1 MIKGNRIATFDV
13 SSPQLNY
20 FNSQQDR
27 LSVVGEKALSLYDKI
42 SFERRVFQKVKSRPE
57 IPLNDGY
64 YHLSAMVRT
73 DGELKV
79 AQMYA
84 DAETIDIHD
93 TNGQWVRVEHT
104 ISVKNGSVEIG
115 FRAASESGGRLLVD
129 DVVLVKNDK

>member
-1 MIKGNRIATFDV
+1 
-13 SSPQLNY
+13 L
-20 FNSQQDR
+20 
-27 LSVVGEKALSLYDKI
+27 
-42 SFERRVFQKVKSRPE
+42 VKSRPE
-57 IPLNDGY
+57 IPLNDGRY
-64 YHLSAMVRT
+64 LLSAMVRT

-129 DVVLVKNDK
+129 DVVLVKNDKEPLW

>member
-1 MIKGNRIATFDV
+1 
-13 SSPQLNY
+13 
-20 FNSQQDR
+20 
-27 LSVVGEKALSLYDKI
+27 VGEKALSLCDKVP
-42 SFERRVFQKVKSRPE
+42 FERRVFQLVKSRPE

-73 DGELKV
+73 VGELKV

-93 TNGQWVRVEHT
+93 TNGQWLRVERT

-129 DVVLVKNDK
+129 DVVLVKNDKEPLW